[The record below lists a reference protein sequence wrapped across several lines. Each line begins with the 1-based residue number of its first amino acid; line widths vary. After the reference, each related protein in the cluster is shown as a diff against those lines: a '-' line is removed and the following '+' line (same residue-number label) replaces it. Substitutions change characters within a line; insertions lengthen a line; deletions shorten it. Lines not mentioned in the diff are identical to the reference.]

1 MAVARVFGRIDGAET
16 VFSLVGGRW
25 QVPVPLDQDGE
36 YAVEIVAEDEAG
48 NQSYMAKLLFC
59 VNSAMLCVTVMP
71 EPYYA
76 ELLPDIYTAGLL
88 PETFTAEL
96 LTACCRGGG

>member
-1 MAVARVFGRIDGAET
+1 MAIAHVFGRVDGVDVILEQE
-16 VFSLVGGRW
+16 GDRW
-25 QVPVPLDQDGE
+25 MVPVPLDQDGE
-36 YAVEIVAEDEAG
+36 YAVEIVAEDDAG

-59 VNSAMLCVTVMP
+59 VNAAMLCVTILP

-76 ELLPDIYTAGLL
+76 ELLPEVFMAELL

-96 LTACCRGGG
+96 MTTCCQKGG